1 MTESHFRIAF
11 LDDLED
17 LTDGEEY
24 NRDGHGEDQSAVELD
39 GHGTSSELE
48 TLAQTCLDCINCNV
62 LARYTTRKQC
72 TYNCSYSNLVKLKQ
86 VKLRFSKK

>member
-11 LDDLED
+11 LDDLD

-24 NRDGHGEDQSAVELD
+24 RDGHGEDQSPVELD

-48 TLAQTCLDCINCNV
+48 TLATLSEYIHNPNFEISTLFD
-62 LARYTTRKQC
+62 
-72 TYNCSYSNLVKLKQ
+72 
-86 VKLRFSKK
+86 

>member
-11 LDDLED
+11 LDDLD

-24 NRDGHGEDQSAVELD
+24 RDGHGEDQSPVELD

-48 TLAQTCLDCINCNV
+48 TLAQTCLDCINCKA
-62 LARYTTRKQC
+62 LARYTRKQ
-72 TYNCSYSNLVKLKQ
+72 YI
-86 VKLRFSKK
+86 F